1 MQPTIAGAAAAGA
14 AEVCQS
20 HHSPVQAGKFLVEPG
35 KKIVCF
41 FLKKSNDGECDKVF
55 IFILSRKCLRTKR
68 QKRERERGRSGRE
81 KSKR

>member
-35 KKIVCF
+35 KKIVLF
-41 FLKKSNDGECDKVF
+41 FSEKATTANV
-55 IFILSRKCLRTKR
+55 TKFLFLF
-68 QKRERERGRSGRE
+68 
-81 KSKR
+81 